1 MASVVRLKS
10 KDGAKDEVRVQF
22 YGDGNKRMT
31 IYLGRVPVKV
41 AEMWGRRI
49 EELVACRANGMA
61 FDLDL
66 AKWLRGLPDSSYA
79 KLAGAQLVPLRE
91 KTEIHTVAQLTKA
104 FVDRS
109 PTKRS
114 TLIGYKQTLDS
125 LVEFFGPTRAI
136 TSITPGTADD
146 WRVWIA
152 DDRKGGRKKRTT
164 TDNRLS
170 GPTVAKRVSVAKQVL
185 RCAVRWGW
193 IAKSPFDG
201 LKPGSQANPARSF
214 YVDHSTIMDV
224 LDACPSVGWKV
235 VVGLCRF
242 AGLRCPSE
250 VGSVTWGDVNW
261 EKGRLTVRSQK
272 TEHHGAEHAVR
283 VVPIS
288 ADLRLIL
295 DDAWSVAGEGATLV
309 APQAANP
316 TSNLRTTMEKV
327 IVRAGHQPWA
337 RLFQNLRASCE
348 TDWVEQ
354 YPAHVVAKW
363 LGHSPKVAAQHYLM
377 SRDHHFEDVVG
388 GAGGPVRPESKRER
402 TNVKSN
408 AVPTRN
414 PTPQVSAGVCGVSHE
429 KTEPAATTRV
439 AAGSSGIE
447 PVVKTGKWRG
457 QDSNL

>member
-1 MASVVRLKS
+1 
-10 KDGAKDEVRVQF
+10 
-22 YGDGNKRMT
+22 
-31 IYLGRVPVKV
+31 
-41 AEMWGRRI
+41 
-49 EELVACRANGMA
+49 
-61 FDLDL
+61 
-66 AKWLRGLPDSSYA
+66 
-79 KLAGAQLVPLRE
+79 
-91 KTEIHTVAQLTKA
+91 
-104 FVDRS
+104 
-109 PTKRS
+109 
-114 TLIGYKQTLDS
+114 
-125 LVEFFGPTRAI
+125 
-136 TSITPGTADD
+136 
-146 WRVWIA
+146 
-152 DDRKGGRKKRTT
+152 
-164 TDNRLS
+164 
-170 GPTVAKRVSVAKQVL
+170 
-185 RCAVRWGW
+185 
-193 IAKSPFDG
+193 
-201 LKPGSQANPARSF
+201 
-214 YVDHSTIMDV
+214 MDV

-250 VGSVTWGDVNW
+250 VGSVTWADVNW

-272 TEHHGAEHAVR
+272 TEHHGADHAVR

-414 PTPQVSAGVCGVSHE
+414 PTPQVSAGVCGVSHQT
-429 KTEPAATTRV
+429 TEPAVATRV
-439 AAGSSGIE
+439 TAGSSGIE

-457 QDSNL
+457 QEANKRGFVRESRGASPSATRNATRFPKVAWNCSPGPSSWWPAWRSRSRTALPSLPGWWLMRGATSDLERRRPYSASRKASRWALQTRA